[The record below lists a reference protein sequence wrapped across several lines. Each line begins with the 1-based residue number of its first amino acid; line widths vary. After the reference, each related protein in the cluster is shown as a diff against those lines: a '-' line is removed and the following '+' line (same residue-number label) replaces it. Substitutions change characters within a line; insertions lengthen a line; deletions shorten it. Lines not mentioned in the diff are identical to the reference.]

1 MKTIRIAAFLTA
13 AICMIS
19 LSACGQKHGM
29 TYTEEELPYGGTM
42 RQNKTSYAV
51 PITYDRRFLNE
62 EQVEV
67 VAGLLGGIQN
77 ADAELY
83 TKSTLGFYSDYQL
96 KVYESES
103 KEAMVQMFHDNL
115 AKETGEDFSFTMT
128 LITDLAQ
135 DRNNSDIASMLTL
148 LDGINEDSGKFSDTV
163 EEVYKLTME
172 WDVTYTGG
180 YKVME
185 DEHVYLLKTA
195 DGYFA
200 VM

>member
-1 MKTIRIAAFLTA
+1 MKPIRIAALLTA
-13 AICMIS
+13 VICMIS
-19 LSACGQKHGM
+19 LSACGKKHGM
-29 TYTEEELPYGGTM
+29 TYTEEELPYGATM
-42 RQNKTSYAV
+42 RQNKTSYPV

-83 TKSTLGFYSDYQL
+83 TKSTLDFYSDYQL
-96 KVYESES
+96 KVYEQDS
-103 KEAMVQMFHDNL
+103 KENMVQMFHDNL
-115 AKETGEDFSFTMT
+115 AKQTGDDFTFTMT
-128 LITDLAQ
+128 LVTDLAQ

-163 EEVYKLTME
+163 EEVYELIME

-180 YKVME
+180 YKVLE